1 MTSINVAAPKI
12 GNAHSPTGDSGNS
25 TAAKISRLNAQ
36 IIKITQQIKDLATS
50 GQPPDVI
57 RKRTEALQE
66 QIQLLQQQINQLI
79 QQDAKKA
86 QEKAEQE
93 SIKAGTADVNGSDQK
108 NKKHKIDIYL

>member
-1 MTSINVAAPKI
+1 MATIKVSPPQV
-12 GNAHSPTGDSGNS
+12 GNAHASTGESGNS

-36 IIKITQQIKDLATS
+36 IIKLTQEIKDLATS
-50 GQPPDVI
+50 SLPPDVI
-57 RKRTEALQE
+57 QKRIEALQE

-93 SIKAGTADVNGSDQK
+93 SIKAGTADVNGTDQK